1 MNGTF
6 HILYNISWQSWLFN
20 FCPSFQFRKGGLIKG
35 QDQGDAGD
43 ANRDEYNWPLCTNG
57 ESHPI
62 RKLLLAQVIPKNEL
76 LELAHK
82 VHHLRNQLGLNQFCH
97 QLEDFAEAYSLQK
110 ISESKVTVSIFF
122 PFMIF
127 FFIWF
132 FIVFQYQSNTSP
144 NAPGRSTSMY
154 KCRMC
159 PQTAFKWQSCLYK
172 HFLMNHFNEKIRSQL
187 VLDKEPFKCPKCEYT
202 AKLRH
207 VLLLHY
213 GITHKVVA
221 KMVSWKYFSS
231 HVLYSWNWF

>member
-1 MNGTF
+1 M
-6 HILYNISWQSWLFN
+6 HIKSRQPWLFN

-110 ISESKVTVSIFF
+110 ISESKVTVRNFCIFF
-122 PFMIF
+122 VKKDLIQSFLYFFSTKAIPVQMHLEDQLRCTSAECALRQPSNGNLASTNIF
-127 FFIWF
+127 SWI
-132 FIVFQYQSNTSP
+132 ILTK
-144 NAPGRSTSMY
+144 RSEV
-154 KCRMC
+154 
-159 PQTAFKWQSCLYK
+159 
-172 HFLMNHFNEKIRSQL
+172 N
-187 VLDKEPFKCPKCEYT
+187 
-202 AKLRH
+202 
-207 VLLLHY
+207 
-213 GITHKVVA
+213 
-221 KMVSWKYFSS
+221 
-231 HVLYSWNWF
+231 